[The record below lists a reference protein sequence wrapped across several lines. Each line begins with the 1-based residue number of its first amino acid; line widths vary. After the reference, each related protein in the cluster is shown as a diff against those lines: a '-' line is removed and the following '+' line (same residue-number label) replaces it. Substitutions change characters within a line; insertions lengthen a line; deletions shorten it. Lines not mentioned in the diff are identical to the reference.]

1 MTIDLKC
8 SIMNIVKQ
16 KETDIMN
23 KVKKVAETIMIVLCV
38 AFILWS
44 VMSFV
49 EVNMKNL
56 TENPVYSCWNLF
68 EIYLKILTKT

>member
-1 MTIDLKC
+1 
-8 SIMNIVKQ
+8 
-16 KETDIMN
+16 MN
-23 KVKKVAETIMIVLCV
+23 KVKKVAKTIMVVLCV
-38 AFILWS
+38 AFILWI

>member
-1 MTIDLKC
+1 
-8 SIMNIVKQ
+8 
-16 KETDIMN
+16 MN
-23 KVKKVAETIMIVLCV
+23 KVKKVAETIMVVLCV
-38 AFILWS
+38 AFILWI

-49 EVNMKNL
+49 EDNMKNL

>member
-23 KVKKVAETIMIVLCV
+23 KVKKVAETIIVVLCV
-38 AFILWS
+38 AFILWII
-44 VMSFV
+44 MSFV

-68 EIYLKILTKT
+68 EIYLRILTKT

>member
-1 MTIDLKC
+1 
-8 SIMNIVKQ
+8 MNIVKQ

-23 KVKKVAETIMIVLCV
+23 KVKKVAEMIMVVLCI
-38 AFILWS
+38 AFILWIVIS
-44 VMSFV
+44 YL
-49 EVNMKNL
+49 EVNAKNL